1 MNRIKVL
8 VVDDHALFR
17 RGITAALAHQE
28 NLEVVGEASN
38 GLEAIEKAEET
49 APDVILMDLNMP
61 QCSGLEATQALQT
74 KMPQVNIL
82 VLTVSESEADLFAA
96 MKFGAKGYILKNT
109 EPEELV
115 HAIFHISQGGVII
128 SPLMA
133 TKLLTEFREPSAKLE
148 GKLAREAEA
157 NLSPR
162 EGEVLQLVAQ
172 GATNKQIAD
181 SLFISENTV
190 KTHLR
195 NIMEKLHLANR
206 SQAAAY
212 AVGKGLVHYKRQ
224 EPGNSKY

>member
-1 MNRIKVL
+1 MNPIKVL

-17 RGITAALAHQE
+17 RGIAAVLANQE
-28 NLEVVGEASN
+28 SLEIVGEATD
-38 GLEAIEKAEET
+38 GLEAIAKAEKI

-61 QCSGLEATQALQT
+61 HCSGLEATQALQT

-82 VLTVSESEADLFAA
+82 VLTVSESESDLFAA

-109 EPEELV
+109 EPEELI
-115 HAIFHISQGGVII
+115 HAIFHIAQGGVIV
-128 SPLMA
+128 SPIMA
-133 TKLLTEFREPSAKLE
+133 TKLLTEFKDQ
-148 GKLAREAEA
+148 GARAERAATQEAEPT
-157 NLSPR
+157 LSPR

-172 GATNKQIAD
+172 GATNKEIAD

-212 AVGKGLVHYKRQ
+212 AVNRGLVQYK
-224 EPGNSKY
+224 NH

>member
-1 MNRIKVL
+1 MEPIKVL

-17 RGITAALAHQE
+17 RGIAAVLANQKS
-28 NLEVVGEASN
+28 LEVVGEASD
-38 GLEAIEKAEET
+38 GLEAIQKAEEI
-49 APDVILMDLNMP
+49 APDIVLMDLNMP
-61 QCSGLEATQALQT
+61 HCTGLEATQALQT

-82 VLTVSESEADLFAA
+82 VLTVSDNEADLFAA
-96 MKFGAKGYILKNT
+96 VKFGAKGYILKNT

-115 HAIFHISQGGVII
+115 HAIFHIAQGGVII

-133 TKLLTEFREPSAKLE
+133 TNLLTEFKDLGTGVE
-148 GKLAREAEA
+148 REATQETNA
-157 NLSPR
+157 KLSPR

-181 SLFISENTV
+181 SLFISDNTV

-212 AVGKGLVHYKRQ
+212 AVKRGLVQYK
-224 EPGNSKY
+224 E